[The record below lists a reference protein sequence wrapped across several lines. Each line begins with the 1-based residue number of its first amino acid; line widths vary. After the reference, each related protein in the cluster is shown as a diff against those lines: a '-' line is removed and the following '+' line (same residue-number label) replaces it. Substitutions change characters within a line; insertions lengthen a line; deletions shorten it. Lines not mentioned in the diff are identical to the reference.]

1 MPDQTVA
8 KFSKPNAFYD
18 TFDRKGAGDKVTHY
32 CPGCGHGTIQKL
44 IADCIDELEI
54 QDRTVFLS
62 PVGCSVFSYYYYD
75 TGNIQCSHGR
85 APAVATGVR
94 RTLPEAVIISYQGDG
109 DLAGIG
115 MTEIVHAANRGE
127 NITVVFVNNAIYG
140 MTGGQMAPT
149 TPMGQKTPT
158 SPFGREV
165 LRDGRPI
172 GMAELIASLSAPVYV
187 ERCSVATAKDVLKT
201 RKTIRK
207 GLQNQVDHLGFS
219 FIEILSPCPTNW
231 GMDAVESRVWMQEQL
246 NMLFPLGVYKDI
258 TTHLVSVDPGKYFS
272 PLGDHKLR
280 ELLLGVAE
288 VPVQRS
294 VPLPQTQLIKVA
306 GFGGQGVLSAGE
318 LLATCG
324 MSEGIQVSWL
334 PSYGPE
340 MRGGSANVS
349 VILSEDDIGSPLVDH
364 PNVFIAMN
372 GPSLDAFED
381 VVAPGGLILVNSAI
395 VTRKVNRTDVR
406 AVYIPATEI
415 ARQEGLLSA
424 ANVVMV
430 TAYLIITK
438 AFSIETLRRC
448 IPLVLR
454 KKAYLNQNLALV
466 EKVLQWSADTHL
478 LHENG

>member
-1 MPDQTVA
+1 MTKGDTV
-8 KFSKPNAFYD
+8 KFSKPKSFYD
-18 TFDRKGAGDKVTHY
+18 TFERKGQGDTVTHY
-32 CPGCGHGTIQKL
+32 CPGCGHGTAQKL
-44 IADCIDELEI
+44 IAEVIDELGI
-54 QDRTVFLS
+54 QDRMIFLS

-94 RTLPEAVIISYQGDG
+94 RTLENALIISYQGDG

-127 NITVVFVNNAIYG
+127 NITVIFINNAIYG

-158 SPFGREV
+158 SPFGREL

-172 GMAELIASLSAPVYV
+172 GMSELIASLSAPVYV
-187 ERCSVATAKDVLKT
+187 ERCSLATAKDVLKT
-201 RKTIRK
+201 RKSIKK
-207 GLQNQVDHLGFS
+207 GMQNQVDHLGFS

-231 GMDAVESRVWMQEQL
+231 GMTSLQSREWIQEHL
-246 NMLFPLGVYKDI
+246 TELFPLGVYKDV
-258 TTHLVSVDPGKYFS
+258 TTHLVSLNPSKNSS
-272 PLGDHKLR
+272 PMSDEKLLD
-280 ELLLGVAE
+280 LLSGAAE
-288 VPVQRS
+288 VPVQRTTRLKE
-294 VPLPQTQLIKVA
+294 PQLIKVA

-324 MSEGIQVSWL
+324 MSEGMEVSWL

-349 VILSEDDIGSPLVDH
+349 IILSEEDIGSPLVDH

-372 GPSLDAFED
+372 GPSLDLFEET
-381 VVAPGGLILVNSAI
+381 VVTGGLILVNSSI
-395 VTRKVNRTDVR
+395 ITRKVHRDDVR
-406 AVYIPATEI
+406 VVYIPATDL
-415 ARQEGLLSA
+415 AKDGGLISA

-430 TAYLIITK
+430 TAYLILTNS
-438 AFSIETLRRC
+438 FTVETLRKC

-454 KKAYLNQNLALV
+454 KKMYLNQNLAIV
-466 EKVLQWSADTHL
+466 EQILDYMKTIDS
-478 LHENG
+478 